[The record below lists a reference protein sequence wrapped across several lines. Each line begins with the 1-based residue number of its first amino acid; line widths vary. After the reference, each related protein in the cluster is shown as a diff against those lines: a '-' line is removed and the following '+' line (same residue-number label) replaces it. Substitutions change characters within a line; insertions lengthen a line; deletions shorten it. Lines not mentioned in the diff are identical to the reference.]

1 MLDKLT
7 KLASTIPLIAVAIY
21 IIGYV
26 SLISYLQ
33 SYGISENIGLDF
45 KVLKLGILL
54 TIIIGPVILL
64 AFADFKF
71 DDYSNAEP
79 DVSETLIHTLHDAY
93 GYTILYT
100 LALCFI
106 LIKRNFE
113 HSTIVLLIIMFFALL
128 LNKIK
133 INSRYI
139 KTLKGSYL
147 MISFFIFCL
156 LITWQTI
163 TPVATLC
170 LLQLSVFMF
179 CMVLRIFNKRGQVFQ
194 LSRIG
199 SIVTVTFSTAAL
211 FGAFLVGNIPEQ
223 YGGERK
229 TLITYHIV
237 SSDVNKLKET
247 ALKYYL
253 TNDNT
258 LNVQEIYQGSELL
271 YFKTSFN
278 KIVALP
284 KTYIESEEISIPGGY
299 PKDHY

>member
-1 MLDKLT
+1 
-7 KLASTIPLIAVAIY
+7 
-21 IIGYV
+21 
-26 SLISYLQ
+26 
-33 SYGISENIGLDF
+33 
-45 KVLKLGILL
+45 
-54 TIIIGPVILL
+54 
-64 AFADFKF
+64 
-71 DDYSNAEP
+71 
-79 DVSETLIHTLHDAY
+79 
-93 GYTILYT
+93 
-100 LALCFI
+100 
-106 LIKRNFE
+106 
-113 HSTIVLLIIMFFALL
+113 
-128 LNKIK
+128 
-133 INSRYI
+133 
-139 KTLKGSYL
+139 
-147 MISFFIFCL
+147 
-156 LITWQTI
+156 
-163 TPVATLC
+163 
-170 LLQLSVFMF
+170 MF